1 MKIIFDK
8 TVSEKLA
15 KFDNADFV
23 LDFDHELSEKN
34 EAIDACAGELVLI
47 LAVFRLSR

>member
-15 KFDNADFV
+15 KFENADFV

-34 EAIDACAGELVLI
+34 EA
-47 LAVFRLSR
+47 

>member
-15 KFDNADFV
+15 KFENADFV
-23 LDFDHELSEKN
+23 LDFRPRVE
-34 EAIDACAGELVLI
+34 
-47 LAVFRLSR
+47 